1 MILYTLIKRNRYSDL
16 MHDIGITVFCGI
28 FGTVYEYYSHGVY
41 SGYMQL
47 MFLFP
52 LIGGII
58 PSVLQLIIPRIPKAN
73 AAVKKL
79 WNCGVVT
86 LTVGSAMTGVFEIYG
101 GSVPLLI
108 SGYWL
113 AGVLLAGIAVI
124 RYLSGK

>member
-16 MHDIGITVFCGI
+16 MHDIGITAFCGI

-52 LIGGII
+52 LLGGII
-58 PSVLQLIIPRIPKAN
+58 PSILQLIIPQIPKTN

-79 WNCGVVT
+79 WKCGVVT

-101 GSVPLLI
+101 GSVPLLV

>member
-1 MILYTLIKRNRYSDL
+1 MILYTLNKRNRYSDL
-16 MHDIGITVFCGI
+16 MHDIGITAFCGI

-52 LIGGII
+52 LLGGII
-58 PSVLQLIIPRIPKAN
+58 PSLLQLIIPQIPKTN
-73 AAVKKL
+73 AAVIKL
-79 WNCGVVT
+79 WKCGVVT

-101 GSVPLLI
+101 GSVPLLV
-108 SGYWL
+108 SGYWI

>member
-1 MILYTLIKRNRYSDL
+1 MYILNKRNRYSSL
-16 MHDIGITVFCGI
+16 LHYIGITVFCGI

-58 PSVLQLIIPRIPKAN
+58 PNVLQLIIPRIPKVN

-108 SGYWL
+108 GGYWL
-113 AGVLLAGIAVI
+113 AGILLAGIAVI
-124 RYLSGK
+124 RYLLRK

>member
-1 MILYTLIKRNRYSDL
+1 MYILNKRNRYSDL
-16 MHDIGITVFCGI
+16 LHYIGITVFCGI

-41 SGYMQL
+41 SSYMQL

-58 PSVLQLIIPRIPKAN
+58 PNVLQLIIPRIPKVN

-101 GSVPLLI
+101 GTVPVLI
-108 SGYWL
+108 GGYWL
-113 AGVLLAGIAVI
+113 AGILLAGIAVI
-124 RYLSGK
+124 RYLLRK

>member
-1 MILYTLIKRNRYSDL
+1 MYILNKRNRYSDL
-16 MHDIGITVFCGI
+16 LHYIGITVFCGI

-41 SGYMQL
+41 SIYMQL

-52 LIGGII
+52 LMGGII
-58 PSVLQLIIPRIPKAN
+58 PNVLQLIIPRIPKAN
-73 AAVKKL
+73 ATVKKL
-79 WNCGVVT
+79 WNCGVAT
-86 LTVGSAMTGVFEIYG
+86 LTIGSAMTGVFEIYG